1 MSSVMDHIN
10 KLYNYVGVLADNH
23 NKIVTHLNH
32 IHKNVSD
39 LQDNVRALK
48 HTVTGNP
55 ASPRS
60 IQPTVPS
67 VSHSAVPI
75 HSIQSAMRETG
86 SGQLTTEVKK

>member
-23 NKIVTHLNH
+23 NKIVTHLQH

-48 HTVTGNP
+48 HTVTGRPSSP
-55 ASPRS
+55 APVTRE
-60 IQPTVPS
+60 TG
-67 VSHSAVPI
+67 HSAVPI
-75 HSIQSAMRETG
+75 HSIQLAHSG
-86 SGQLTTEVKK
+86 SSMPVSGVSEVKK